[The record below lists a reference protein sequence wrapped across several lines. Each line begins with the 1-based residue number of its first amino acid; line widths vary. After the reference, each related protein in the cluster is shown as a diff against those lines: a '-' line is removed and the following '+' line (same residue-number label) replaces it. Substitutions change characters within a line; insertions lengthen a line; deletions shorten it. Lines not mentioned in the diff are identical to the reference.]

1 MAGGRV
7 REQQGYSA
15 GHFCPSLQ
23 VGVDESALTSAIN
36 AAKPTTSEENHR
48 AITVELTPPQKRERL
63 KNEWRTKGS
72 EGLIKR
78 RGWVCVEENPRMF
91 PLSEEPSECC
101 EGRSWRPPTEGR
113 IRRWR
118 WPLSNMRNEGV
129 VRVGAGNKKLY
140 WGAGQDTKITSG
152 A

>member
-78 RGWVCVEENPRMF
+78 RGWVCGRNPRMF

-101 EGRSWRPPTEGR
+101 EGRSWRPLTGTR
-113 IRRWR
+113 IRRWSTR
-118 WPLSNMRNEGV
+118 PWVPSNVWDEGV
-129 VRVGAGNKKLY
+129 RVRTWNKE
-140 WGAGQDTKITSG
+140 IISG
-152 A
+152 GVAKARK